1 MKNIVQYLYGEEF
14 AKQVSKMDDLNL
26 AVQNAMNFK
35 YCMMFKNN
43 LEKTIQE
50 LERKEHEQK
59 FNSCKS

>member
-1 MKNIVQYLYGEEF
+1 VKNIVQYLYGEEF

-50 LERKEHEQK
+50 LERKENAK
-59 FNSCKS
+59 KII

>member
-14 AKQVSKMDDLNL
+14 AKQVSRMDELNL

-50 LERKEHEQK
+50 IERKE
-59 FNSCKS
+59 NV

>member
-50 LERKEHEQK
+50 LERKENVK
-59 FNSCKS
+59 KII